1 MAGVNRKHLAAQAD
15 RCPYWLLSVTLL
27 RKYPN
32 WLSNY
37 LTNRIIMWDPG
48 TFSDDSVSY
57 KYYLNYLD
65 RYARSK
71 DEFLQYDE
79 IGDHE
84 ATSFYLKDMR
94 RRGYKPI
101 PILQPNGDL
110 TLLKEKRIA
119 IGGLVLMSKTNRK
132 QYLNNLLNKNVT
144 ANVHLLGMI
153 GEKWFAPFNCSITG
167 DSTTWIPRAEWNR
180 KKSIDEWLMLY
191 GEQWIPFI
199 EENLLF

>member
-1 MAGVNRKHLAAQAD
+1 M
-15 RCPYWLLSVTLL
+15 
-27 RKYPN
+27 
-32 WLSNY
+32 
-37 LTNRIIMWDPG
+37 
-48 TFSDDSVSY
+48 
-57 KYYLNYLD
+57 
-65 RYARSK
+65 
-71 DEFLQYDE
+71 QYDE

-119 IGGLVLMSKTNRK
+119 IGGLVSMSKTNRK
-132 QYLNNLLNKNVT
+132 QYLNNLLKKNVT